1 MGLLAEHYSYL
12 AWRFRPDKLE
22 GLWRRCKSLFPFLG
36 VRVFFISLGYFLKCY
51 NFPRCVSQR
60 VFFCISERYLCMTF
74 NVFSR
79 FLLLFFSFSLFT
91 FFFFLYIFLTFF
103 FFLYIFLFPSI
114 SFLFFPWSTLL
125 QFACIEH
132 WQQLQLKHQ
141 LHSQSRLLHIIMMLP
156 VQTPH
161 IFYYY
166 IGTCSYSDDGPT
178 RLGTLTNIY
187 IPTI

>member
-60 VFFCISERYLCMTF
+60 FFFCIRERYLCMTF

-79 FLLLFFSFSLFT
+79 FLLVLVFLLYIPFSFCFFSFSPDLRCCSCMHWA
-91 FFFFLYIFLTFF
+91 LT
-103 FFLYIFLFPSI
+103 
-114 SFLFFPWSTLL
+114 T
-125 QFACIEH
+125 AAM
-132 WQQLQLKHQ
+132 KHQ
-141 LHSQSRLLHIIMMLP
+141 LHSQSRLLHIIIVSTYFLLYVHVP
-156 VQTPH
+156 
-161 IFYYY
+161 
-166 IGTCSYSDDGPT
+166 
-178 RLGTLTNIY
+178 TLTTVRLDLY
-187 IPTI
+187 I

>member
-114 SFLFFPWSTLL
+114 SFLFFPDLPYCSLHALSTDNSCNWSTNSTPNLDFYISL
-125 QFACIEH
+125 WCYP
-132 WQQLQLKHQ
+132 
-141 LHSQSRLLHIIMMLP
+141 SRL
-156 VQTPH
+156 H
-161 IFYYY
+161 IFS
-166 IGTCSYSDDGPT
+166 I
-178 RLGTLTNIY
+178 I
-187 IPTI
+187 I